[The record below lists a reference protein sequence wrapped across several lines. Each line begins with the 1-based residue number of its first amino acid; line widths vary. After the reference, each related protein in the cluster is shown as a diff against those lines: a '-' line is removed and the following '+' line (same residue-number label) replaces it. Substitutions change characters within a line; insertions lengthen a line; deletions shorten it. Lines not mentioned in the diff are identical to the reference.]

1 MIISFYQGETD
12 GMKVNKLS
20 SLLRG
25 TKNVRLALETI
36 INNLPAVQLA
46 GKVSAFV
53 LLPLRAA

>member
-1 MIISFYQGETD
+1 MIIYSYQGEID
-12 GMKVNKLS
+12 KMKVNKLS

-25 TKNVRLALETI
+25 TKNVRPASETI

-46 GKVSAFV
+46 GYVSAFV